1 MLLLPKVEFH
11 EMKTRMAGRRESF
24 FFLYFF
30 LVLFFWGALC
40 LVFLFSTA
48 SSLYLTKFLASLKNL
63 LSFFSLSRQA
73 EETES
78 NMRFVLVSSS
88 PAWPASAQDT
98 AAAPWGEGPYLR
110 LLA

>member
-1 MLLLPKVEFH
+1 MLLLPKMEFH

-24 FFLYFF
+24 FFLSFF
-30 LVLFFWGALC
+30 LVL
-40 LVFLFSTA
+40 VFLGLFVWFFFSTA

-73 EETES
+73 EEIES

-110 LLA
+110 HLA